1 MALFAARKAT
11 LQAMRRLIVITAL
24 LALAAAPASAQ
35 ERDPVSFVDPMVGT
49 GPPGFV
55 FPGAAAPFGMVQNS
69 PDTRGEF
76 AYSGYLYADPQIQ
89 GFSLVHLSGPGVKKA
104 GDVPFMPTIGPVT
117 GNDPNVYGSPF
128 EHATEDAQ
136 AGYYRVRLAK
146 YATEVELTASTRAA
160 MQRYTFPPSPQSN
173 VIVDVTRSVE
183 GVHDGS
189 IRFSGKDEV
198 SGHTRGR
205 YPVYFVAKFDRP
217 YTSSHA
223 FKTDG
228 PGAGGYV
235 TFDTTTG
242 GGAVTAR
249 IGISFVDLDGAR
261 RNLEAEA
268 PDFDFAG
275 MQARTRAAWNREL
288 GRVRVSGGTDLDRT
302 TFYTALYHAQLH
314 PNVFTDV
321 DGRYLGFDKQVH
333 RAEGR
338 TQYANFS
345 GWDTYKG
352 ENQLLATLQ
361 PRRYRDMLLT
371 LLANHREGGRLPR
384 WGEQNFD
391 AAHMSGDPII
401 PMIADGACREILTR
415 ADAEALLDASI
426 ALAGK
431 RDSSLAKLGYLPDR
445 PGTTLEYGGADFALA
460 LLADVLGRGDEAA
473 RRRADSLRYRNIL
486 DPSTRWIRPRRA
498 DGSWHEP
505 FDPTDETGFQEG
517 NSWQYSW
524 LAPHDARGL
533 YDRMGGDAAAVERL
547 DQLFAAPPEAQNQA
561 TFFGTVYRLPQ
572 YAPGNEHDL
581 QAPWMYPFAGQPWK
595 TMSEHRDI
603 QRVFRPEPNGMPGN
617 DDLGGLSGWLV
628 WSMLGVGPV
637 TPGAPFHVIGSPV
650 FERAE
655 VRPDGAAPFVVEAPG
670 ASPLRPYVT
679 AASLG
684 GRRLGGA
691 WLYDASLRR
700 GETLRLTTRAS
711 PNTEFGAAPA
721 VRPPSASDSELA
733 RFGCVGPASGGG
745 GAGGGGGANG
755 GAPGA
760 SDPRAPVEP
769 GPVRADGSAPAARV
783 PLRLRVTPR
792 VTRSGKLTRYRL
804 TVHAKRSGRWRV
816 VAGARVRLAG
826 IRARTDSKGVA
837 TIRARI
843 RRAGAHPANAT
854 AAAARPARAS
864 IRVKPSR

>member
-1 MALFAARKAT
+1 
-11 LQAMRRLIVITAL
+11 MRRLTILTAAI
-24 LALAAAPASAQ
+24 LALAAAPAGAQ
-35 ERDPVSFVDPMVGT
+35 LERDLVSYVDPMIGT
-49 GPPGFV
+49 APPGFV
-55 FPGAAAPFGMVQNS
+55 FPGAAVPFGMVQNS

-76 AYSGYLYADPQIQ
+76 AYSGYLHEDPQIQ

-104 GDVPFMPTIGPVT
+104 GDIPFMPTVGPVVS
-117 GNDPNVYGSPF
+117 NDPNVYGSPYD
-128 EHATEDAQ
+128 HAQEEAL
-136 AGYYRVRLAK
+136 AGLYRVRLDK
-146 YATEVELTASTRAA
+146 YATDVELTASTHAA

-173 VIVDVTRSVE
+173 VIIDVARSVE
-183 GVHDGS
+183 GVHDGQ

-198 SGHTRGR
+198 TGFARGR

-217 YTSSHA
+217 FASTGA

-228 PGAGGYV
+228 NGAGGWV

-242 GGAVTAR
+242 GTAVTAR
-249 IGISFVDLDGAR
+249 IGISFVDLEGAR

-268 PDFDFAG
+268 PTFDFAG
-275 MQARTRAAWNREL
+275 MAARAREAWNREL
-288 GRVRVSGGTDLDRT
+288 GRVRVSGGTDLERT

-321 DGRYLGFDKQVH
+321 DGRYLGFDGKVH

-338 TQYANFS
+338 IQYANFS

-391 AAHMSGDPII
+391 AAHMSGDPIV
-401 PMIADGACREILTR
+401 PMIADGACREILAR
-415 ADAEALLDASI
+415 DDAKALLDASI
-426 ALAGK
+426 ALAAK
-431 RDSSLAKLGYLPDR
+431 RDPSLAKLGYLPDR

-460 LLADVLGRGDEAA
+460 LLADALGDRGEAA
-473 RRRADSLRYRNIL
+473 RRRADSLRYRSIL
-486 DPSTRWIRPRRA
+486 DPSTRWIRPRHA
-498 DGSWHEP
+498 DGSWQEP
-505 FDPTDETGFQEG
+505 FDPTEETGFQEG

-533 YDRMGGDAAAVERL
+533 YDRMGGDGPVVERL
-547 DQLFAAPPEAQNQA
+547 DQFFAGPPEVQNQA
-561 TFFGTVYRLPQ
+561 TFFGIVYRLPQ

-603 QRVFRPEPNGMPGN
+603 QRVFRPEPFGLPGN

-628 WSMLGVGPV
+628 WSMLGIGPV
-637 TPGAPFHVIGSPV
+637 TPGAPFHVLGSPV
-650 FERAE
+650 FEKAE
-655 VRPDGAAPFVVEAPG
+655 LRPDGAAAFTIEAPG

-679 AASLG
+679 AATLG
-684 GRRLGGA
+684 GRKLGSA

-700 GETLRLTTRAS
+700 GETLRLTTAVQPDQS
-711 PNTEFGAAPA
+711 FGSAPA
-721 VRPPSASDSELA
+721 VRPPSASDSALD
-733 RFGCVGPASGGG
+733 RFGCVGPAAAER
-745 GAGGGGGANG
+745 AGDPASP
-755 GAPGA
+755 APGA
-760 SDPRAPVEP
+760 GDPARAPVEP
-769 GPVRADGSAPAARV
+769 GPVRADGSAPPALV
-783 PLRLRVTPR
+783 PLRLRVSPR
-792 VTRSGKLTRYRL
+792 VARSGVRTDYRL
-804 TVHAKRSGRWRV
+804 TVHAKRGGKWRV
-816 VAGARVRLAG
+816 VPGARVRLAG
-826 IRARTDSKGVA
+826 IRARTNRKGVA
-837 TIRARI
+837 IVRTRI
-843 RRAGAHPANAT
+843 WRVKVHAANAT

-864 IRVKPSR
+864 IRVVPRRRQPPRRR